1 MENLISLLFLAR
13 DLAHREHLKTKSF
26 AQHMALGSFYLEIV
40 ENADAIAEA
49 YQGQYG
55 LMKNLEILGFKS
67 SRDNIVTELQAQVK
81 WIKDNRYKICGKD
94 DTPIQNLIDTVVE
107 TYLSTLY
114 KLRFLN

>member
-1 MENLISLLFLAR
+1 MDHLISLLFLAR
-13 DLAHREHLKTKSF
+13 DLAHREHLKTKSY
-26 AQHMALGSFYLEIV
+26 AEHVALNVFYEAVV

-55 LMKNLEILGFKS
+55 LMKNVEILGHKGNV
-67 SRDNIVTELQAQVK
+67 DIIVELQAQIK
-81 WIKDNRYKICGKD
+81 WIKDNRYKICDED
-94 DTPIQNLIDTVVE
+94 DTPIQNLIDTAVE